1 MKFGF
6 RQVLQN
12 KKVLNGHFLTG
23 KGEIK
28 KVYIKKFIEPEN
40 SNFEKTK
47 VSDIKRTD
55 FKFDNK
61 NYQKEYDLI
70 MSSEIK
76 SAVFFEYSFTEDH
89 IENELL
95 EAFMNV
101 YENMET
107 KSHLI
112 VHLRNYNHDY
122 SDSIGPK
129 LRNLIKLDKD
139 ASPITATI
147 NKSKS
152 KTQKVD
158 LLLLIFI

>member
-1 MKFGF
+1 
-6 RQVLQN
+6 
-12 KKVLNGHFLTG
+12 
-23 KGEIK
+23 
-28 KVYIKKFIEPEN
+28 
-40 SNFEKTK
+40 
-47 VSDIKRTD
+47 
-55 FKFDNK
+55 
-61 NYQKEYDLI
+61 
-70 MSSEIK
+70 
-76 SAVFFEYSFTEDH
+76 
-89 IENELL
+89 
-95 EAFMNV
+95 
-101 YENMET
+101 
-107 KSHLI
+107 LI

>member
-6 RQVLQN
+6 HQVLKN
-12 KKVLNGHFLTG
+12 KKELNGQLLMDRD
-23 KGEIK
+23 EIK

-40 SNFEKTK
+40 SNFEKMK

-55 FKFDNK
+55 FKFDYK

-70 MSSEIK
+70 MTSEIK
-76 SAVFFEYSFTEDH
+76 SACFFEYSFTGDH

-112 VHLRNYNHDY
+112 VHLRNNNVDY
-122 SDSIGPK
+122 SDVICPK
-129 LRNLIKLDKD
+129 LRNLIKIDKD
-139 ASPITATI
+139 SSPITATI

-152 KTQKVD
+152 KTQRVD
-158 LLLLIFI
+158 LLILIFI